1 MKRIAVLGNFL
12 EPSHHALIDSTAARC
27 GFAADYY
34 PDSRVPAEKAGQ
46 YEVVYGM
53 PKPAD
58 LKTFT
63 GLKWFCGNFAGV
75 DAYLDDAL
83 YPCLLYTSP
92 SPRD

>member
-12 EPSHHALIDSTAARC
+12 EPSHHALIDSTAAHC

-53 PKPAD
+53 PSP
-58 LKTFT
+58 
-63 GLKWFCGNFAGV
+63 
-75 DAYLDDAL
+75 
-83 YPCLLYTSP
+83 PTSRP
-92 SPRD
+92 LRG